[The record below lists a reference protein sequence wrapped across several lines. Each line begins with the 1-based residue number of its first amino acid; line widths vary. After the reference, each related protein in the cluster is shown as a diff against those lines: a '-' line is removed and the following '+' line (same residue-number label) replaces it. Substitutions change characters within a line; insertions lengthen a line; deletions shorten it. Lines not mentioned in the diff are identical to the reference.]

1 MNIGFDYMPAL
12 ESIGTYTYLQH
23 IFVSEPEP
31 DAGLTQVELRLQT
44 TSKADPLATLLS
56 PICRFGNVPVV
67 GSFSD
72 IGGVVACITPAASS
86 SSVSFSMSDNK
97 GLRASGSIFTD
108 HRSRNYHYDYFHDR
122 VSGAEGGSL
131 QRKVITFRA
140 LKLVSR
146 ARSIALQMA

>member
-31 DAGLTQVELRLQT
+31 DAGPSAGGTKITVT

-86 SSVSFSMSDNK
+86 SSVSFSMGDNK
-97 GLRASGSIFTD
+97 GACAPSGSIFTD
-108 HRSRNYHYDYFHDR
+108 HRSRNYHYDYFH
-122 VSGAEGGSL
+122 EHE
-131 QRKVITFRA
+131 
-140 LKLVSR
+140 
-146 ARSIALQMA
+146 